1 MKTIQK
7 FSKEYLEHC
16 KSMKPE
22 QIVRF
27 LDDFRRLHGAT
38 KEDPMRLISMKI
50 PESLLNAFK
59 LKSQASGLRYQTQI
73 KVLMKEWLKT

>member
-27 LDDFRRLHGAT
+27 LDDFRRLHGAA

-59 LKSQASGLRYQTQI
+59 LKSQASGLTYQTQI
-73 KVLMKEWLKT
+73 KALMKEWLKN

>member
-38 KEDPMRLISMKI
+38 KDDPMRLISMKI

-73 KVLMKEWLKT
+73 KALMKEWLKT